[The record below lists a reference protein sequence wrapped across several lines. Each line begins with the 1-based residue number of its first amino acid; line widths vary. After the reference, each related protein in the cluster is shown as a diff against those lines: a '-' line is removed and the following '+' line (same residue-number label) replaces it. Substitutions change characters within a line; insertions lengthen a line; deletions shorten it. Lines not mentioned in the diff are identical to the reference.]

1 MINNYWR
8 GVLLAFCTSL
18 LWGGTSPAAKIIAS
32 TGLSQITVVSYR
44 AIFIVAVAGAWL
56 FLTGGKEKF
65 ALSRRMFTMY
75 FILGLFTV
83 VLNATG
89 FMMSCSYLSVPKAL
103 MLHYTFPLVTMAGAF
118 LITKER
124 PSFVEVL
131 GGFLV
136 LIGLYV
142 GFGSGNVDDSP
153 ISVAGV
159 VWGIVSVIGFSGQ
172 ALVSRSM
179 GKKSKSDPI
188 LQLFYSYLL
197 GGALLISLNSVL
209 GGWSDIKVMTPG
221 LFLILQYPAA
231 FAGLVGFGCLFSSLK
246 YIPPS
251 TASLICT
258 LEIVFALILAFLLLD
273 QMPSGYEL
281 AGSVIVMCAV
291 ASSMFFRKSQAEA

>member
-1 MINNYWR
+1 M
-8 GVLLAFCTSL
+8 LAF
-18 LWGGTSPAAKIIAS
+18 
-32 TGLSQITVVSYR
+32 
-44 AIFIVAVAGAWL
+44 F
-56 FLTGGKEKF
+56 TGGKEKF

-179 GKKSKSDPI
+179 GKMSKSDPI